1 MSETLS
7 PKHSAEARGGSRQA
21 VMKAIAAGRLKGAL
35 SKNEKGW
42 WRIDREVADREW
54 SEMTDRAKAEG
65 RQKAG
70 GAPKKDNGTP
80 SMFEPDESA
89 QKAARVTHA
98 QASTDRIQ
106 VDAELKRLDLL
117 ERQGFLVDRRSVE
130 REAFEMARTVRDCVC
145 QVPERIAA
153 ELAGIKD
160 PGELQR
166 RLAEELAKALE
177 SLTQKP
183 DEAAA

>member
-7 PKHSAEARGGSRQA
+7 PKHYAETRGVSRQA
-21 VMKAIAAGRLKGAL
+21 VMKAIQTGRLKASL

-42 WRIDREVADREW
+42 WRIDRAVADREW
-54 SEMTDRAKAEG
+54 LEMTDPQKQEGGKA
-65 RQKAG
+65 KAG
-70 GAPKKDNGTP
+70 GAPTKDPTP
-80 SMFEPDESA
+80 SMFDPGENA
-89 QKAARVTHA
+89 AKAARLTHA

-117 ERQGFLVDRRSVE
+117 ERQGLLVDRRAVE
-130 REAFEMARTVRDCVC
+130 REAYEMARVVRDCVL

-153 ELAGIKD
+153 ELAGLKD

-166 RLAEELAKALE
+166 RLAEELAMALE
-177 SLTQKP
+177 GLTQEP
-183 DEAAA
+183 DEVAA